1 MRLIFSMAIGVSSVF
16 AGLSSQAQTLFTY
29 GPNTVSKEEFLRVY
43 QKNNSQKKPDFSAT
57 SVNQY
62 VDLYSL
68 FKMKVKEAEVMQLDT
83 NAAVKSELNNYKGQL
98 ARTYLSDKEVT
109 KQLVNE
115 AYNRTKEELH
125 VQHILVALRPN
136 DDSAKAYQKID
147 SIYKAIVN
155 NKADFGQLA
164 KTFSDDKYSA
174 VKGGDLGYITALQV
188 VYPFESAA
196 YKTPVGQVSKPFRTQ
211 FGFHIVKAIDRRP
224 SKGQVQVE
232 QIMIAAPKSKG
243 EQGITDA
250 KAKMNEVLAALKK
263 GDKFEDLV
271 KTYSDD
277 KFSNEKGGL
286 LDPFSVGKYS
296 PEFEDAAF
304 GLKKA
309 GDISQPVQT
318 EYGIHILKLVKKMP
332 LQPLDSML
340 DNLTRKVE
348 NDGRAV
354 AAKEAYMEKVKKQ
367 YNFRDYP
374 ENMDKLIAAMPAQ
387 DSKSSTFNSD
397 SFKTQTA
404 TLFELAG
411 KKYTQYDFVVYA
423 SGITRGTLMGNRANT
438 MRDLYKMY
446 QTSTINDLQQSD
458 LEKNNADFRNLV
470 QEYRDGILLFDLMDK
485 NVWTKASKD
494 TVGLAS
500 FYENNKAKY
509 QWQPGFEGTVY
520 QANGEVDL
528 SRLKAL
534 LDKGVDASAAMDSLG
549 KTTEGIQVSQQSG
562 RYEFTRFP
570 VGKESF
576 TADKAS
582 SVFRNDDGTYT
593 MVFVN
598 KLHPGSEQ
606 KTLDEARGFVVADY
620 QDYLEKQWDA
630 SLRAKY
636 PVKLDDKT
644 MKTVVK

>member
-1 MRLIFSMAIGVSSVF
+1 MRFIFSMAIGVSSVF

-29 GPNTVSKEEFLRVY
+29 GPNPVSKEEFLRVY

-62 VDLYSL
+62 VDLYAL
-68 FKMKVKEAEVMQLDT
+68 FKMKVKEAEIMQLDT

-115 AYNRTKEELH
+115 AYNRMKEDLH

-136 DDSAKAYQKID
+136 DDSVKAYQKID
-147 SIYKAIVN
+147 SIYTAIVN
-155 NKADFGQLA
+155 NKADFAQLA
-164 KTFSDDKYSA
+164 KTFSDDKFSA
-174 VKGGDLGYITALQV
+174 QKGGDLGYLTAMQV
-188 VYPFESAA
+188 VYPFETAA
-196 YKTPVGQVSKPFRTQ
+196 YNTPVGQVSKPFRTQ
-211 FGFHIVKAIDRRP
+211 FGYHIVKVTDRRP

-263 GDKFEDLV
+263 GESFESLV
-271 KTYSDD
+271 KTYSED

-286 LDPFSVGKYS
+286 LEPFSVGKYS
-296 PEFEDAAF
+296 PEFESAAF
-304 GLKKA
+304 GLKKP
-309 GDISQPVQT
+309 GDVSQPIQT
-318 EYGIHILKLVKKMP
+318 EYGIHILKLVKRTPM
-332 LQPLDSML
+332 QPLDSII

-354 AAKEAYMEKVKKQ
+354 AAKDAYMEKVKKQ
-367 YNFRDYP
+367 YGYKDYP
-374 ENMDKLIAAMPAQ
+374 ENLDKLIAALPAQ
-387 DSKSSTFNSD
+387 DNKNNAFNAD
-397 SFKTQTA
+397 SFKTMNGI
-404 TLFELAG
+404 LFELAG
-411 KKYTQYDFVVYA
+411 KKYTQYDFAVYA
-423 SGITRGTLMGNRANT
+423 SGITRGTLMGNRAT
-438 MRDLYKMY
+438 TLRDLYKMY
-446 QTSTINDLQQSD
+446 QTTTINDLQQSD

-470 QEYRDGILLFDLMDK
+470 KEYRDGILLFDLMDK

-494 TVGLAS
+494 TIGLAS
-500 FYENNKAKY
+500 FYESNKAKY

-534 LDKGVDASAAMDSLG
+534 MDKGVDASAALDSLG
-549 KTTEGIQVSQQSG
+549 KSSQGIQVSQQTG

-570 VGKESF
+570 VGKEYF
-576 TADKAS
+576 VADKTS
-582 SVFRNDDGTYT
+582 NVFRNDDGTYT

-598 KLHPGSEQ
+598 KLHADVEQ

-620 QDYLEKQWDA
+620 QDYLEKQWNA

-636 PVKLDDKT
+636 PVKVDDKT
-644 MKTVVK
+644 MKTVIK